1 MPTVFIPSLMRPATG
16 GIECVTV
23 EGNTVREVI
32 AALERKYPDLAGRL
46 VEDSSLK
53 PGLSVT
59 VDGHV
64 AARGLFETVHDDSE
78 IHFLPAI
85 GGG

>member
-1 MPTVFIPSLMRPATG
+1 MPQVFIPALMRPATG
-16 GIECVTV
+16 GVDCVTV
-23 EGNTVREVI
+23 TGNTVRGVI
-32 AALERKYPDLAGRL
+32 AALERQYPDLAGRL
-46 VEDSSLK
+46 VEGSSLK

-64 AARGLFETVHDDSE
+64 AARGLFETVHSDSE